1 MRVILLAFPLLIFLA
16 ACSAAEVGSGGASTP
31 VRATAAIPTA
41 LATDDDRL
49 AVSAT
54 SLPMAALSPTP
65 GATPLPTIVLTSVP
79 TSVST
84 VPPART
90 AQPPRPIP
98 TATPALP
105 VILSFTVDQAE
116 VLPGE
121 SVTLNWASSGGVRAV
136 IQQYLPNFLGPFL
149 SVPSSGSLTVT
160 ISDNERH
167 WHQFVLVAS
176 DDAGHFAEASLT
188 VRIRCPYAYFFTP
201 APAYNEGDSC
211 PADPATFSRAAEQVF
226 EGGRMIWFEAQD
238 TIYMFDDDRG
248 RDGAPS
254 RQFVDTWTPDEPES
268 DPSIVPPEGFYQPI
282 RGFGKVWRNEPRV
295 REQLGWALAPE
306 QGFDGAYQRG
316 WAPYYGWMTAYLRTV
331 DGRIIRLSRNG
342 GWEYVTP

>member
-1 MRVILLAFPLLIFLA
+1 M
-16 ACSAAEVGSGGASTP
+16 GASIP
-31 VRATAAIPTA
+31 VHATAAIPTA
-41 LATDDDRL
+41 LATDDGRL

-54 SLPMAALSPTP
+54 YLPTAVPSPTP
-65 GATPLPTIVLTSVP
+65 SFTPLPAIILTSVT

-84 VPPART
+84 VPAART

-98 TATPALP
+98 TSTPALP
-105 VILSFTVDQAE
+105 VILSFIVDPLE
-116 VLPGE
+116 VSPGE
-121 SVTLNWASSGGVRAV
+121 NVTLTWTSRGGLKAV

-160 ISDNERH
+160 ITENERH

-176 DDAGHFAEASLT
+176 DDAGHFAQASLT
-188 VRIRCPYAYFFTP
+188 VRIRCPYTYFFTP
-201 APAYNEGDSC
+201 ARAYNEGDSC
-211 PADPATFSRAAEQVF
+211 PAGPATFSWAAEQVF
-226 EGGRMIWFEAQD
+226 EGGRMIWFQAD
-238 TIYMFDDDRG
+238 NVIYVFDDDRG

-254 RQFVDTWTPDEPES
+254 LQFVDTWTPDEPES
-268 DPSIVPPEGFYQPI
+268 DPSIIPPQGLYQPI

-306 QGFDGAYQRG
+306 HGFDGAYQRG
-316 WAPYYGWMTAYLRTV
+316 WAPYYGWMTAYLRTA
-331 DGRIIRLSRNG
+331 DSRTIRMYRSG